1 MKNEELKIVPP
12 VILHSEFLL
21 RNSNFSTEAR
31 DTPPRSLA
39 TLGMTCLALVLL
51 SGCRTIRHVPE
62 GTPLTPLTSS
72 NARDA
77 AQQLA
82 ARRSQFRGERSLIR
96 LRLPNGVSARA
107 QLQVDPSLRMMLTVY
122 TPIGTT
128 AARLYSA
135 AGDVVFIND
144 LEKTAW
150 RGRATELGGALDTFA
165 TEAAAL
171 LIIGLPP
178 GGDAALSYSPA
189 GLARASL
196 ADVIIRFDPPSYP
209 PQHVTIV
216 RGEQQIE
223 IDHLESVE
231 GSETL
236 RAPEVPGNYRCC
248 VAPQL

>member
-1 MKNEELKIVPP
+1 
-12 VILHSEFLL
+12 
-21 RNSNFSTEAR
+21 
-31 DTPPRSLA
+31 
-39 TLGMTCLALVLL
+39 MTCLALVLL
-51 SGCRTIRHVPE
+51 SGCRTIRHLPE
-62 GTPLTPLTSS
+62 GTPLAPLTST
-72 NARDA
+72 NASDA
-77 AQQLA
+77 AQQLV

-96 LRLPNGVSARA
+96 LRLPNGASARA

-135 AGDVVFIND
+135 AGDVVFINH

-150 RGRATELGGALDTFA
+150 RGRATELSGALDTLA
-165 TEAAAL
+165 TEAATL

-178 GGDAALSYSPA
+178 GGDVALSYSQA

-209 PQHVTIV
+209 PQHVTIA
-216 RGEQQIE
+216 RGEQQVD

-231 GSETL
+231 SSETL
-236 RAPEVPGNYRCC
+236 RAPEIPGNYRCC